1 MLRKPAVAGIFYPDN
16 PEDLKKSVEDAFL
29 SKMGVGEIPI
39 LNDFDSSDYPINIM
53 VPHAGYYYSGG
64 VASHSYCEIVK
75 IGFPEVFIILS
86 PNHTGLGSEIS
97 VFDDGQWI
105 TPLGNLEVDNE
116 FAESIISN
124 SDTASSDFSAH
135 IREHSIEVQLP
146 FLQYFS
152 NDFKIVPIT
161 MASQSFSASSD
172 LARAIYEA
180 GNKLNKSYCVIASTD
195 LSHYNT
201 QDMANKL
208 DNFVL
213 EDIDNMDEFKLFEE
227 IIQYNITM
235 CGYGPVIITM
245 SLSKMSGKNNSEI
258 LKYGTSG
265 DVSGDFSS
273 VVGYASG
280 IFK

>member
-53 VPHAGYYYSGG
+53 VPHAGYYYSGA

-146 FLQYFS
+146 FLQ
-152 NDFKIVPIT
+152 
-161 MASQSFSASSD
+161 
-172 LARAIYEA
+172 
-180 GNKLNKSYCVIASTD
+180 
-195 LSHYNT
+195 
-201 QDMANKL
+201 
-208 DNFVL
+208 
-213 EDIDNMDEFKLFEE
+213 
-227 IIQYNITM
+227 
-235 CGYGPVIITM
+235 
-245 SLSKMSGKNNSEI
+245 
-258 LKYGTSG
+258 
-265 DVSGDFSS
+265 
-273 VVGYASG
+273 
-280 IFK
+280 